1 MPSLETAEARPSSF
15 PASRSLG
22 SALGDAER
30 LGRLEAEAFDAGL
43 REIEQRER
51 ENLMGKTVL
60 ASDQFDGFGP
70 EEGPVATTTE
80 MLRLRREIDRLAD
93 FHRTLLHSR
102 SWRLLQALKRPL
114 GRAW

>member
-1 MPSLETAEARPSSF
+1 MPSVETAEARHSPV
-15 PASRSLG
+15 PASR
-22 SALGDAER
+22 ALAGAVEDAER
-30 LGRLEAEAFDAGL
+30 FGRLEAEAFDAGL

-51 ENLMGKTVL
+51 ENLMGRSAL
-60 ASDQFDGFGP
+60 ASDYLGNSGSD
-70 EEGPVATTTE
+70 EAPVLTSTE
-80 MLRLRREIDRLAD
+80 VLRLRREIDRLAD